1 MTVLPIREVASS
13 LVLNKTKPGTQ
24 TLTQNDAQKMIQ
36 VDNFAD
42 FLENYI
48 QLDHIVDE
56 LGKDSIVVDFIHV
69 MKVTTR

>member
-1 MTVLPIREVASS
+1 M
-13 LVLNKTKPGTQ
+13 
-24 TLTQNDAQKMIQ
+24 TQNDAQKMIQ

-69 MKVTTR
+69 IHIMKVTTR